1 MALSRL
7 YPLDMNLTFDD
18 RPYSLGETI
27 RVLVE
32 LAPRRDVVVREARVD
47 LVCEEDFVMSYTI
60 MSPGRPSLSSHRT
73 PGEVYVSPPLLRQRV
88 KKEEREA
95 YVHSSVPLL
104 GETTLQRDTAVQY
117 EVDLFINTQSPPRV
131 SVAKIEWRLEGF
143 VDVVMAR
150 DTRARYGVQVELG

>member
-1 MALSRL
+1 MDLSRL
-7 YPLDMNLTFDD
+7 YPLDMSLTFDD

-95 YVHSSVPLL
+95 YAHSSVPLL
-104 GETTLQRDTAVQY
+104 GKTTLQRDTAVQY

-131 SVAKIEWRLEGF
+131 SVARIEWRLEGF

-150 DTRARYGVQVELG
+150 DTRVRYGVQVELG

>member
-95 YVHSSVPLL
+95 YAHSSAQFLSNA
-104 GETTLQRDTAVQY
+104 TLQQGSPTQY
-117 EVDLFINTQSPPRV
+117 SIDLFINTQSPPRV
-131 SVAKIEWRLEGF
+131 SVARIEWRLEGF

>member
-18 RPYSLGETI
+18 RLYSLGETI

-73 PGEVYVSPPLLRQRV
+73 PGEVYVSPPLMRQRV

-95 YVHSSVPLL
+95 YVHSSAPLL
-104 GETTLQRDTAVQY
+104 VDATLQRDTAVQY
-117 EVDLFINTQSPPRV
+117 NADLYINTQAPPRV
-131 SVAKIEWRLEGF
+131 SVARIEWRLEGF

-150 DTRARYGVQVELG
+150 DVRVRYGVQVELG